1 MTAAP
6 RVLVVEDHP
15 LILPLVA
22 ETLASVGCEVISA
35 ATAEAAMAALDAHAG
50 RLNALVA
57 DIDLGDPDLT
67 GFDVARRAREL
78 NPALPVIYASA
89 RPAED
94 VEVQG
99 VSGAVHLAKP
109 YCPVRL
115 CREIGALL
123 AAAADGLAA

>member
-15 LILPLVA
+15 LILPLAA

-35 ATAEAAMAALDAHAG
+35 ATAEAALAALDAHSG
-50 RLNALVA
+50 RLSALVA
-57 DIDLGDPDLT
+57 DIDLGSPDLT

-89 RPAED
+89 RAAED
-94 VEVQG
+94 VEAQG
-99 VSGAVHLAKP
+99 VPGAVYLPKP
-109 YCPVRL
+109 YCPARL
-115 CREIGALL
+115 CRQVAALL
-123 AAAADGLAA
+123 AAPAGIAA

>member
-35 ATAEAAMAALDAHAG
+35 ATAEAALTALDAHAG
-50 RLNALVA
+50 RLSALVA
-57 DIDLGDPDLT
+57 DIDLGSADLT
-67 GFDVARRAREL
+67 GFGVARRARAL
-78 NPALPVIYASA
+78 NPGLPVIYASA

-94 VEVQG
+94 VKAQG
-99 VSGAVHLAKP
+99 VPGAIHLPKP
-109 YCPVRL
+109 YCPVQL
-115 CREIGALL
+115 CRRVAALL
-123 AAAADGLAA
+123 AAPAGGVAA